1 MSTKSYPR
9 AKRVGQQIQRAL
21 SELIRRELRD
31 PRLGMITLTDVRMS
45 SDLSYAKVY
54 YSVLGADPHL
64 AQQILTQAADI
75 LRGPLGRALGI
86 RHSPELRFTPDE
98 LIESGARL
106 SALINQAV
114 KDDEAR
120 HVDDEPAAE
129 TDNAAAESD
138 DDARYDSDEDDA
150 ESDDA
155 RYNSDD
161 DDAHYDSDQDDDSG
175 PGQDGDR
182 LDSDVDALDDD
193 VDDKRSPPK
202 R

>member
-31 PRLGMITLTDVRMS
+31 PRLGMITLTEVRMS
-45 SDLSYAKVY
+45 SDLSYATIY

-64 AQQILTQAADI
+64 AQQILTQAADM

-86 RHSPELRFTPDE
+86 RHSPELRFVKDE

-106 SALINQAV
+106 SGLINKAV

-120 HVDDEPAAE
+120 HVDEEPAVEAS
-129 TDNAAAESD
+129 DAGAAESD
-138 DDARYDSDEDDA
+138 QDAHYS
-150 ESDDA
+150 
-155 RYNSDD
+155 SDD
-161 DDAHYDSDQDDDSG
+161 DDDGHFDSDQDDEPS
-175 PGQDGDR
+175 
-182 LDSDVDALDDD
+182 S
-193 VDDKRSPPK
+193 PK

>member
-45 SDLSYAKVY
+45 SDLSYAKIY

-75 LRGPLGRALGI
+75 LRGPLGRSLGI
-86 RHSPELRFTPDE
+86 RHSPELRFVPDE
-98 LIESGARL
+98 LIEKGARL
-106 SALINQAV
+106 SALINKAV

-120 HVDDEPAAE
+120 HVDDEPVE
-129 TDNAAAESD
+129 QSDSAAESD
-138 DDARYDSDEDDA
+138 DGGDD
-150 ESDDA
+150 DGY
-155 RYNSDD
+155 YNSDD
-161 DDAHYDSDQDDDSG
+161 DDSDQDDK
-175 PGQDGDR
+175 
-182 LDSDVDALDDD
+182 A
-193 VDDKRSPPK
+193 SPP
-202 R
+202 RR